1 MVCRMV
7 SKVARQEI
15 MPFIGNVIGGFK
27 ISLRIQSRVMV
38 VGVPGS
44 NIEGDHHG
52 QSKNEKRVDH
62 VIVKKESQDAECEE
76 GHHQEGLLV
85 LGKSSSHLE
94 DPRIGGQCCHERI
107 LDLSHGPTLFPFPA
121 RLIPFLVVVIQ
132 MVSQDVVQCPGV
144 GHHSCLETID

>member
-38 VGVPGS
+38 VGMPGS
-44 NIEGDHHG
+44 DIEGDHHG
-52 QSKNEKRVDH
+52 QSKNEKRVDP
-62 VIVKKESQDAECEE
+62 VIVKKESQDAECDE

-85 LGKSSSHLE
+85 LGKSFSRLKG
-94 DPRIGGQCCHERI
+94 PRISGQ
-107 LDLSHGPTLFPFPA
+107 
-121 RLIPFLVVVIQ
+121 
-132 MVSQDVVQCPGV
+132 
-144 GHHSCLETID
+144 